1 MDITRDVMQK
11 LKSGETLPE
20 IRAYIDRTYGHF
32 GPATDT
38 EMP

>member
-1 MDITRDVMQK
+1 MQK
-11 LKSGETLPE
+11 LEAGESLPD
-20 IRAYIDRTYGHF
+20 IRAYIDQTYSKF